1 MNQGTLCICATGG
14 PLKRLQL
21 KTCAA
26 AVAKRCSLRGN
37 RFRPEKQKEV
47 CALHITGAMDA
58 SAATRAPARACHACL
73 LRADR
78 GRSLNARSSWRRIC
92 DECSQSYLKQPLLVP
107 NERVRICPDTVGAWG
122 QSREIYQAW
131 DLPGAVVPARKY
143 RLPALQGKVAVVFQ
157 DKANAENV
165 DLLLGPLSV
174 KPDNPFVLRYCSS
187 IKSFCASDCFG
198 SPKDK
203 SCLAHIK
210 QRTRRG
216 GHNEGSVYGLEW
228 SCGDAKRKRP
238 NPEEFGARWVQPCQ
252 SSTDATVYVQAYKD
266 VHLKEAVYPKDPVS
280 MPMPYKWMATPQPG
294 PRAQQGVGYSF
305 PAASRPATA
314 PHARPNQLG
323 PGAVY
328 RAGINPFGTPAQVGS
343 AGMSAAHPAPSVQAE
358 NARLQGGTLMAVNG
372 AAPLPYQLQ
381 SHEHQLQSL
390 PPHQLFLPMPLPYL
404 LGGMPPP
411 HSFMPPGSMGPM
423 AHAMP
428 LGSLPPP
435 TIGMPLPP
443 MHRPYP
449 GLAVW

>member
-1 MNQGTLCICATGG
+1 
-14 PLKRLQL
+14 
-21 KTCAA
+21 
-26 AVAKRCSLRGN
+26 
-37 RFRPEKQKEV
+37 
-47 CALHITGAMDA
+47 MDA

-216 GHNEGSVYGLEW
+216 G
-228 SCGDAKRKRP
+228 A
-238 NPEEFGARWVQPCQ
+238 
-252 SSTDATVYVQAYKD
+252 
-266 VHLKEAVYPKDPVS
+266 
-280 MPMPYKWMATPQPG
+280 
-294 PRAQQGVGYSF
+294 
-305 PAASRPATA
+305 
-314 PHARPNQLG
+314 
-323 PGAVY
+323 
-328 RAGINPFGTPAQVGS
+328 
-343 AGMSAAHPAPSVQAE
+343 
-358 NARLQGGTLMAVNG
+358 
-372 AAPLPYQLQ
+372 
-381 SHEHQLQSL
+381 
-390 PPHQLFLPMPLPYL
+390 
-404 LGGMPPP
+404 
-411 HSFMPPGSMGPM
+411 
-423 AHAMP
+423 
-428 LGSLPPP
+428 
-435 TIGMPLPP
+435 
-443 MHRPYP
+443 
-449 GLAVW
+449 